1 MDNHEGHMSIAKVVG
16 IEQEYAI
23 KIKGDDLISGFH
35 ASCMLVNDY
44 ARKVGLREPGM
55 GMIWDYGHETP
66 YRDIRGRLFG
76 KSTAEQIMSD
86 EENRL
91 INAALPNGARLYT
104 DHVHPEYSTPEC
116 LSAREAVA
124 CEKAGEMILL
134 KSLRSVND
142 TLPSFEISLFKNNTD
157 HQGHTYGC
165 HENYLMEARAHE
177 ECLVRSPQ
185 KALRTLVPF
194 LVTRQIF
201 AGTGKVGGEGVGT
214 KKAPYQVFQRADFT
228 EAVFGLETMHVRPI
242 INTREEHHADP
253 TRFRRLHL
261 ILGDANMC
269 EFAGFLKVGTT
280 QIILQMIEDN
290 FIAED
295 FTLRDPVNAIKQISA
310 KFDCGVELA
319 DGRKF
324 TAIELQRTFLERARE
339 YRHTK
344 GIPQVPQVDAILESW
359 AYALEGL
366 DKLKLSPDFDIED
379 DAMELKR
386 RVDWVLKLWLVN
398 RSRQGKNLDWD
409 HPSLRVLD
417 LQYHNIDHREG
428 IFYRLQGQG
437 MTERVV
443 NDDEI
448 SRFVRE
454 APFDTRAY
462 FRGKCI
468 EKFSK
473 EMYLVNWEV
482 VGFDHGKTYRMIPM
496 LNPLKGTRDQ
506 FQEVFDRSTNSRE
519 LLDMIEA

>member
-1 MDNHEGHMSIAKVVG
+1 MNNYEGHMSIPKVVG

-23 KIKGDDLISGFH
+23 KIKGEDLISDFQ

-44 ARKVGLREPGM
+44 ARKVGLRESGR

-66 YRDIRGRLFG
+66 YQDIRGRLFG
-76 KSTAEQIMSD
+76 KSTAEQIISD

-116 LSAREAVA
+116 LSARDAVA
-124 CEKAGEMILL
+124 CEKAGEMILMR
-134 KSLRSVND
+134 SLRSVND
-142 TLPSFEISLFKNNTD
+142 ILPSSEISLFKNNTD
-157 HQGHTYGC
+157 YHGHTYGC

-201 AGTGKVGGEGVGT
+201 AGAGKVGGEGVES
-214 KKAPYQVFQRADFT
+214 KKASYQVSQRADFM
-228 EAVFGLETMHVRPI
+228 EALFGLETMHVRPI

-253 TRFRRLHL
+253 RRFRRLHL

-280 QIILQMIEDN
+280 QIMLQMMEDD
-290 FIAED
+290 FVTED
-295 FTLRDPVNAIKQISA
+295 FTIKDPINAIKRISA
-310 KFDCGVELA
+310 KFDCEVELA
-319 DGRKF
+319 DGRKS
-324 TAIELQRTFLERARE
+324 TAIEIQRGFLERAGE

-344 GIPQVPQVDAILESW
+344 GIPQVPHVDAILESW
-359 AYALEGL
+359 AYVLEGL
-366 DKLKLSPDFDIED
+366 DKFKLSPDLDIKE

-386 RVDWVLKLWLVN
+386 RVDWILKLWLVN
-398 RSRQGKNLDWD
+398 RYRRGKNLDWD

-417 LQYHNIDHREG
+417 LQYHDIDHGEG

-454 APFDTRAY
+454 APSDTRAY

-468 EKFSK
+468 EKFYQ
-473 EMYLVNWEV
+473 EMYKVNWEV
-482 VGFDHGKTYRMIPM
+482 VGFDHGKTYRMIPL

-506 FQEVFDRSTNSRE
+506 FQEVFDRSANSKD
-519 LLDMIEA
+519 LLDAIEA